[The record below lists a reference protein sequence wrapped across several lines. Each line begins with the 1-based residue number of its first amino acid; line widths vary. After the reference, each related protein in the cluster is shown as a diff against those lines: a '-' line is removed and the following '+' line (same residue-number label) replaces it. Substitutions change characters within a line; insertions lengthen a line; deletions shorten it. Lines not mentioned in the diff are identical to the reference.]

1 MPTVADFL
9 EEIRNAPVPDGFGL
23 IFVDRRRRGKDIIQ
37 VDNPRFAWGLPIADM
52 DRLKRLVIISPDI
65 AGAFVDEMG
74 AQPVETMVDWYRFA
88 MWELD
93 EA

>member
-1 MPTVADFL
+1 MMGVGEFLRRINAEPVA
-9 EEIRNAPVPDGFGL
+9 DGFGL
-23 IFVDRRRRGKDIIQ
+23 IFVDRRRRGTDIIQ
-37 VDNPRFAWGLPIADM
+37 VDNPRFAWGLPIEDM
-52 DRLKRLVIISPDI
+52 ERLKRLVIISPDI